1 MAVNAALDASIELT
15 EFIATASGWKDWLIP
30 DSVQELA
37 KALLPGMKSLRGQIN
52 APLQRASNEIR
63 EFLDDLLGEQA
74 AAVVMM
80 VGERAVQA
88 SAVPAT
94 RARSGHNAADAH
106 PRGSV
111 PARQTPKKV
120 GGKDE
125 ASAGTSAGPVH
136 AAVQV
141 TRKAF
146 TDIANREKGL
156 IGEHMA
162 DYHELKRLGGTWPH
176 DKESGAWSPE
186 GIKKINADRRPVN
199 LSLKDLPKVTQPGI
213 DAVWEHNGKYTVTEA
228 KFSASIAT
236 AYAGGKTRVN
246 KGSLPAPPT
255 GLGSRELLYYLLSD
269 SSDKLGKGSPMVQM
283 SIAWVEDR
291 AAREGVGR
299 ACEAAIRDRRYARRT
314 VLVTFESVGA
324 VDHGE
329 ALVDINMGK
338 LDSEVHPHPEHG
350 LMKEWD
356 AGDIDAVVAAREKA
370 FEARKATRSS
380 ASSDTKP
387 KPTKPTKGK

>member
-1 MAVNAALDASIELT
+1 
-15 EFIATASGWKDWLIP
+15 
-30 DSVQELA
+30 
-37 KALLPGMKSLRGQIN
+37 
-52 APLQRASNEIR
+52 
-63 EFLDDLLGEQA
+63 
-74 AAVVMM
+74 MM

-125 ASAGTSAGPVH
+125 ASAGKSAGPVH

-199 LSLKDLPKVTQPGI
+199 LSLKDVPKVTQPGI
-213 DAVWEHNGKYTVTEA
+213 DAVWEHNGK
-228 KFSASIAT
+228 
-236 AYAGGKTRVN
+236 
-246 KGSLPAPPT
+246 
-255 GLGSRELLYYLLSD
+255 
-269 SSDKLGKGSPMVQM
+269 
-283 SIAWVEDR
+283 
-291 AAREGVGR
+291 
-299 ACEAAIRDRRYARRT
+299 
-314 VLVTFESVGA
+314 
-324 VDHGE
+324 
-329 ALVDINMGK
+329 
-338 LDSEVHPHPEHG
+338 
-350 LMKEWD
+350 
-356 AGDIDAVVAAREKA
+356 
-370 FEARKATRSS
+370 
-380 ASSDTKP
+380 
-387 KPTKPTKGK
+387 